1 MPEPSEARGWPRQSD
16 VTDDA
21 AREILRHGEADVLG
35 RMPWSSNATFLVNLS
50 APEGELLAVYK
61 PQRGERPLWDFPR
74 GTLALREV
82 AAYEMSHA
90 LGWEIVPDTVLRDGP
105 AGPGSMQRFVEHDP
119 EAHYFTLLE
128 SHPDALQRM
137 AAFDIVINNT
147 DRKGGHCL
155 VDADDHVW
163 GIDHGVSFHAQWKV
177 RTVIWDFANEP
188 IPASSCD
195 ALSDVL
201 RRLEPGNRSEVGA
214 RLHELLDRFEID
226 AVRARIEHLL
236 AVGALPDAD
245 PGYHSYP
252 WPLV

>member
-1 MPEPSEARGWPRQSD
+1 MAEAPAGRGFPRQSD
-16 VTDDA
+16 VGEDA
-21 AREILRHGEADVLG
+21 AAELLRHGEADVLG
-35 RMPWSSNATFLVNLS
+35 RMPWSSNATYLVNLS
-50 APEGELLAVYK
+50 GSEGELLAIYK

-82 AAYEMSHA
+82 AAYEVSEA
-90 LGWEIVPDTVLRDGP
+90 LGWSIVPDTVMRDGP
-105 AGPGSMQRFVEHDP
+105 AGPGMMQRFVEHDP
-119 EAHYFTLLE
+119 EQHYFTLME
-128 SHPDALQRM
+128 TYPERFKDM

-155 VDADDHVW
+155 IDADDHIW

-188 IPASSCD
+188 IAPESVD
-195 ALSDVL
+195 ALTDL
-201 RRLEPGNRSEVGA
+201 REKLRKDFGKRLG
-214 RLHELLDRFEID
+214 ELIDRFELD
-226 AVRARIEHLL
+226 AVRARIDHLIAL
-236 AVGALPDAD
+236 GALPDAD